1 MWPFGCVDAFM
12 TIHNRAVLMI
22 VMAGVFLSVLGI
34 GTRLM
39 ESANGLQ
46 IVFYR
51 ALGLAV
57 FSTLTVM
64 YLNKG
69 RFLKAL
75 VDAGWM
81 GFVAG
86 VFLALASITV
96 VLALVNTTAANA
108 MFIVSLTPLISGI
121 LAWLI
126 LGERVSL
133 KTWGAIGVALIGVF
147 IIINGAL
154 SSDGLRGIAYAF
166 LMAFCYGL
174 FNVTLRS
181 GKNQDMLPA
190 ICWSSYILVVALG
203 LAVDDLTIPRSDLL
217 ICLSLG
223 VFQLGL
229 GGFLLIAGSKH
240 VPAAQLALLA
250 MLEVV
255 LNPIWVWLGVG
266 EVPATATLIGGL
278 VILAAISYE
287 AVSNNRAA

>member
-1 MWPFGCVDAFM
+1 M
-12 TIHNRAVLMI
+12 TMHNRAVLMI
-22 VMAGVFLSVLGI
+22 VTAGVFLSILGL

-46 IVFYR
+46 IAFYR
-51 ALGLAV
+51 ALGLLV

-69 RFLKAL
+69 RFLNSL
-75 VDAGWM
+75 VASGWT

-96 VLALVNTTAANA
+96 VLALVTTTAANA
-108 MFIVSLTPLISGI
+108 MFIISLTPLISGV

-126 LGERVSL
+126 IGEKVRL
-133 KTWGAIGVALIGVF
+133 KTWGTIGVALIGVF

-154 SSDGLRGIAYAF
+154 SSNGLRGIAYAF

-174 FNVTLRS
+174 FNVTLRR

-190 ICWSSYILVVALG
+190 ICWSSYVLVVVLG
-203 LAVDDLTIPRSDLL
+203 LAVDDLAIPRSDLL

-223 VFQLGL
+223 VFQIGL

-278 VILAAISYE
+278 VILTAISYE
-287 AVSNNRAA
+287 AVSNKGVG

>member
-1 MWPFGCVDAFM
+1 M
-12 TIHNRAVLMI
+12 TMHNRAVLMI
-22 VMAGVFLSVLGI
+22 VTAGVFLSILGI

-46 IVFYR
+46 IAFYR

-69 RFLKAL
+69 RVLDAL
-75 VDAGWM
+75 VAAGWT
-81 GFVAG
+81 GFIAG

-108 MFIVSLTPLISGI
+108 MFIISLTPLISGV
-121 LAWLI
+121 LAWI
-126 LGERVSL
+126 IIGEKVRL
-133 KTWGAIGVALIGVF
+133 KTWGTIGVALIGVF

-174 FNVTLRS
+174 FNVTLRR

-190 ICWSSYILVVALG
+190 ICWSSYVLVVVLG
-203 LAVDDLTIPRSDLL
+203 LTVEDLAIPRSDLI

-223 VFQLGL
+223 VFQVGL

-255 LNPIWVWLGVG
+255 LNPIWVWLGAG

-278 VILAAISYE
+278 VILSAISYE
-287 AVSNNRAA
+287 AVSNKGAK

>member
-1 MWPFGCVDAFM
+1 M
-12 TIHNRAVLMI
+12 TIHNRAVLLI
-22 VMAGVFLSVLGI
+22 VTAGVFLSLLGI

-46 IVFYR
+46 IAFYR

-57 FSTLTVM
+57 FSTLTVL

-69 RFLKAL
+69 SFLKAL
-75 VDAGWM
+75 VAAGWT

-86 VFLALASITV
+86 LFLAVASITI

-108 MFIVSLTPLISGI
+108 MFIISLTPLITGI

-126 LGERVSL
+126 IGETVRL
-133 KTWGAIGVALIGVF
+133 RTWGAISVALIGVL

-154 SSDGLRGIAYAF
+154 SSDGLLGIAYAF
-166 LMAFCYGL
+166 SMAFFYGL
-174 FNVTLRS
+174 FNVTLRR
-181 GKNQDMLPA
+181 GKNQDMMPA
-190 ICWSSYILVVALG
+190 ICWSSYVLVVALG
-203 LAVDDLTIPRSDLL
+203 LAVDDLAIPSSDLI
-217 ICLSLG
+217 ICLLLG
-223 VFQLGL
+223 VFQIGL

-250 MLEVV
+250 MLEAV

-266 EVPATATLIGGL
+266 EVPATTTLIGGL
-278 VILAAISYE
+278 VILTAISYE
-287 AVSNNRAA
+287 AITNNRTA

>member
-1 MWPFGCVDAFM
+1 
-12 TIHNRAVLMI
+12 MI
-22 VMAGVFLSVLGI
+22 VTAGVFLSILGL

-46 IVFYR
+46 IAFYR
-51 ALGLAV
+51 ALGLLV

-69 RFLKAL
+69 RFLNSL
-75 VDAGWM
+75 VASGWT

-96 VLALVNTTAANA
+96 VLALVTTTAANA
-108 MFIVSLTPLISGI
+108 MFIISLTPLISGV

-126 LGERVSL
+126 IGEKVRL
-133 KTWGAIGVALIGVF
+133 KTWGTIGVALIGVF

-154 SSDGLRGIAYAF
+154 SSNGLRGIAYAF

-174 FNVTLRS
+174 FNVTLRR

-190 ICWSSYILVVALG
+190 ICWSSYVLVVVLG
-203 LAVDDLTIPRSDLL
+203 LAVDDLAIPRSDLL

-223 VFQLGL
+223 VFQIGL

-278 VILAAISYE
+278 VILTAISYE
-287 AVSNNRAA
+287 AVSNKGVG

>member
-1 MWPFGCVDAFM
+1 M
-12 TIHNRAVLMI
+12 TMHNRAVLMI
-22 VMAGVFLSVLGI
+22 VTAGVFLSILGI

-46 IVFYR
+46 IAFYI

-64 YLNKG
+64 CLNRG
-69 RFLKAL
+69 RFLNAL
-75 VDAGWM
+75 VAAGWT

-96 VLALVNTTAANA
+96 VLALVNTTASNA
-108 MFIVSLTPLISGI
+108 MFIISLTPLISGV

-126 LGERVSL
+126 IGEKVRL
-133 KTWGAIGVALIGVF
+133 KTWGTIGVALIGVF

-154 SSDGLRGIAYAF
+154 SSDGLRGITYAF

-174 FNVTLRS
+174 FNVTLRR

-190 ICWSSYILVVALG
+190 ICWSSYVLVVVLG

-223 VFQLGL
+223 VFQIGL

-240 VPAAQLALLA
+240 VLAAQIALLA

-255 LNPIWVWLGVG
+255 LNPIWVWLGAG

-278 VILAAISYE
+278 VILSAISYE
-287 AVSNNRAA
+287 AVSNKGAA

>member
-1 MWPFGCVDAFM
+1 M
-12 TIHNRAVLMI
+12 TMHNRAVLMI
-22 VMAGVFLSVLGI
+22 VTAGVFLSILGI

-46 IVFYR
+46 IAFYR

-64 YLNKG
+64 CLNRG
-69 RFLKAL
+69 RFLNAL
-75 VDAGWM
+75 VAAGWT

-96 VLALVNTTAANA
+96 VLALVNTTASNA
-108 MFIVSLTPLISGI
+108 MFIISLTPLISGV

-126 LGERVSL
+126 IGEKVRL
-133 KTWGAIGVALIGVF
+133 KTWGTIGVALIGVF

-154 SSDGLRGIAYAF
+154 SSDGLRGITYAF

-174 FNVTLRS
+174 FNVTLRR

-190 ICWSSYILVVALG
+190 ICWSSYVLVVVLG

-223 VFQLGL
+223 VFQIGL

-255 LNPIWVWLGVG
+255 LNPIWVWLGAG

-278 VILAAISYE
+278 VILSAISYE
-287 AVSNNRAA
+287 AVSNKGAA

>member
-1 MWPFGCVDAFM
+1 
-12 TIHNRAVLMI
+12 MI
-22 VMAGVFLSVLGI
+22 VIAGVFLSTLGI

-46 IVFYR
+46 IAFYR

-57 FSTLTVM
+57 FSTLIVT

-69 RFLKAL
+69 RFLKVL
-75 VDAGWM
+75 ILAGRT
-81 GFVAG
+81 GFIAG
-86 VFLALASITV
+86 FFLSVASIAV
-96 VLALVNTTAANA
+96 VLALVNTTVANA
-108 MFIVSLTPLISGI
+108 MFIISLAPLLTAI

-126 LGERVSL
+126 IGEKVRR
-133 KTWGAIGVALIGVF
+133 KTWAAIAVALIGVF

-154 SSDGLRGIAYAF
+154 SSDGLLGIAYAF
-166 LMAFCYGL
+166 LMALSYGL
-174 FNVTLRS
+174 FNVTLRL

-190 ICWSSYILVVALG
+190 ICWSSYILVIVLG
-203 LAVDDLTIPRSDLL
+203 LAVDDLAIPRSDLF
-217 ICLSLG
+217 ICLFLG
-223 VFQLGL
+223 VFQIGL

-266 EVPATATLIGGL
+266 ETPATLTLVGGV
-278 VILAAISYE
+278 VIFAAILYE
-287 AVSNNRAA
+287 AITNSRAA